1 MKRNI
6 RLLIEYDGA
15 NYRGWQKQGKSSGA
29 DTIQGRLE
37 QVLSKMTGE
46 EIQLIGSGRTDAG
59 VHALGQVANFHTD
72 CSHSCDEMKQY
83 LIAHLPSDI
92 GVLKVSEAG
101 ERFHSRLNA
110 AEKTYRYRIAVPGT
124 SHAFERTYLWYF
136 PEPLNL
142 PKMRQAASYLI
153 GTHDFKGFSSIKKTK
168 KSTIREIH
176 AIDIKQKNGEIQIT
190 FTGNGFL
197 HNMVRIITGTL
208 AEIGCGKKKPEDIF
222 TVLRSKNRQD
232 AGMTAPPQGLFL
244 VSVRY

>member
-15 NYRGWQKQGKSSGA
+15 NYRGWQKQGKNSGA

-37 QVLSKMTGE
+37 QILSKMTEE

-59 VHALGQVANFHTD
+59 VHALGQVANFHTN
-72 CSHSCDEMKQY
+72 CPLSCDEIKKY

-92 GVLKVSEAG
+92 GILKVSEAG

-142 PKMRQAASYLI
+142 QKMRQAASYLI
-153 GTHDFKGFSSIKKTK
+153 GTHDFKGFSSIKRTK

-176 AIDIKQKNGEIQIT
+176 EIDIKQKNGEIQIT

-208 AEIGCGKKKPEDIF
+208 VEIGCGKKKPEDIF
-222 TVLRSKNRQD
+222 TVLRSKDRQD